1 MSADLGFIEH
11 FAHWHIA
18 ELQREA
24 ANDRLASLASGSGR
38 PWRSQIAGWLYA
50 IADRHSVVATGDAL
64 VERANERANAP
75 TRERLSPA

>member
-24 ANDRLASLASGSGR
+24 ANDRLASLASGPGR

-50 IADRHSVVATGDAL
+50 IADRLDGNARRVIP
-64 VERANERANAP
+64 ANA
-75 TRERLSPA
+75 

>member
-24 ANDRLASLASGSGR
+24 ANDRLASLASGPGR
-38 PWRSQIAGWLYA
+38 PWQIAGWLYA
-50 IADRHSVVATGDAL
+50 IADRLDGNARRVIP
-64 VERANERANAP
+64 ANA
-75 TRERLSPA
+75 